1 METGFTVSAEII
13 DLLGNGYKSSEYA
26 IRELVDNAW
35 DADARQVW
43 ITLPTALPPSLDE
56 YELAVKDDGLGMR
69 PQQVANEYL
78 HVANNRHLLRGDLTP
93 SGRPV
98 KGRKGIGKFAGL
110 YVGVLMQLDTCAGG
124 THTQVAFNQ
133 EILRQAVQNKQALEQ
148 IKLPL
153 LETACNQADHGTTVT
168 VRGLRQTLVQ
178 PSPERIKRL
187 LVQEYGRTEGFA
199 IWVNGELLDLT
210 ALQGQTYEWNES
222 LPDVGAV
229 RLRLVVAHSKQPLR
243 DAGIGLRVKT
253 KLVGKPSFYGVR
265 DQVPELPKKLLR
277 QVYGDVE
284 ADELFDQIT
293 PHWNEL
299 PEDTRA
305 YQALAKFVRSHLEIA
320 LRGSFQTQLAMAKA
334 RLQKQLNKELQKLP
348 EHKRDFARRA
358 VEQALRKFY
367 DLPEEKIWAIV
378 DVILNAIERD
388 DYYLVLQTLQQA
400 RHAEVS
406 ILAEALAKFGLVELT
421 RTAYSTMARLQ
432 FLESLQLLADN
443 PKTTEQV
450 MHEAIAANL
459 WLLGPEYA
467 SLISNQS
474 LRSTVKKITGQDNY
488 SGANAAKRP
497 DLLLAHNYQGQYLLL
512 EFKRP
517 SHTITHTDI
526 AQAAAYRQEL
536 TAHVGSGARI
546 DLLLIGGK
554 QSIDPQYGTSTA
566 SVRIETFTSLISA
579 ATTRLQWLTQELA
592 SAPQLTT

>member
-26 IRELVDNAW
+26 IRELVNNAW
-35 DADARQVW
+35 DADAQQVW
-43 ITLPTALPPSLDE
+43 ITLPSTLPTNLDD
-56 YELAVKDDGLGMR
+56 YELVVKDDGLGMR
-69 PQQVANEYL
+69 PQQVASEYL

-93 SGRPV
+93 GERTV

-110 YVGVLMQLDTCAGG
+110 YVGVLMQLDTEADG

-133 EILRQAVQNKQALEQ
+133 EILRQAVQNKQALEKV
-148 IKLPL
+148 KLPL
-153 LETACNQADHGTTVT
+153 LETACDKAAHGTTIT

-210 ALQGQTYEWNES
+210 ALQGQAYEWSES
-222 LPDVGAV
+222 LPDVGSV
-229 RLRLVVAHSKQPLR
+229 RLRLVVAHGKQPLR

-265 DQVPELPKKLLR
+265 DRVPELPKRLLR

-284 ADELFDQIT
+284 ADALFDQIT

-305 YQALAKFVRSHLEIA
+305 YRALAEFVRSHLEIA
-320 LRGSFQTQLAMAKA
+320 LRQSFQTQLAMAKA
-334 RLQKQLNKELQKLP
+334 RLQKHLNKELQKLP
-348 EHKRDFARRA
+348 EFKRDFARRA

-367 DLPEEKIWAIV
+367 DLPDEKIWAIV
-378 DVILNAIERD
+378 DVVLTAVERD
-388 DYYLVLQTLQQA
+388 DYYFVLQTLQRA

-406 ILAEALAKFGLVELT
+406 ILAEALADFGLVELT
-421 RTAYSTMARLQ
+421 RTARSTVARLQ
-432 FLESLQLLADN
+432 FLESLQTLADN
-443 PKTTEQV
+443 PRTTEQV
-450 MHEAIAANL
+450 MHEAIAQNL
-459 WLLGPEYA
+459 WLLGPDYA

-488 SGANAAKRP
+488 SGASAAKRP
-497 DLLLAHNYQGQYLLL
+497 DLLLAHSYQGRYLLL

-517 SHTITHTDI
+517 SHTITHADI

-536 TAHVGSGARI
+536 TTHVGSGARI

-554 QSIDPQYGTSTA
+554 QNIDPQYGTGTSG
-566 SVRIETFTSLISA
+566 VQVETFTSLISA
-579 ATTRLQWLTQELA
+579 ATARLEWLTQELMTA
-592 SAPQLTT
+592 S